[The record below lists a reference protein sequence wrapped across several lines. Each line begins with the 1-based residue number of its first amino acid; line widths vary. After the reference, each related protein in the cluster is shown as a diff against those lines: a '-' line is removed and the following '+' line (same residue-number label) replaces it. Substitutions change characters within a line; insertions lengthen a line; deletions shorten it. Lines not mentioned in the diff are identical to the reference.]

1 MPKVTKSKIFV
12 QHTNSLLSW
21 GLPLL
26 MLAVAAAFKYKE
38 HEIKLTGSQVLDQ
51 LAHDVATGSHCW

>member
-1 MPKVTKSKIFV
+1 MQILETHQQKFYFFY
-12 QHTNSLLSW
+12 SLLSW